1 LVTNDLFP
9 GPNELAVSAI
19 LLTNAAQTAPLGRTG
34 LNISTSA
41 RTGES
46 ETVTSATSDLVVHI
60 IADRFVY
67 TGILGSGETSRS
79 IANDGKHAGTI
90 DQPDGDAS
98 LWISTK
104 PGESGSTTVSSMN
117 WPSGVIN
124 GVALVV
130 HGSGIAAQAPTAP
143 GNLAAKAV
151 SGTQI
156 NLSWS
161 ASTDN
166 VGVTGYL
173 VERQGPGS
181 TSFAQVGTTAGTIYN
196 DTGLVAKSSYSY
208 RARATDAAGNLSPY
222 SAIAIATTLAPNTQP
237 PTAPGNLAA
246 TAVSASQI
254 NLSWTAATDNVGVTG
269 YLVERQGPGSTGF
282 AQVGTTAGTT
292 YNDTGLVAGNNYSY
306 RVRATDAAGNLS
318 AYSAVASATT
328 LALPPS
334 LVAAYSFNEG
344 TGTSV
349 TDVSG
354 SGNNGTI
361 ANATWTTAG
370 KYGNAL
376 VFNGTTALVTI
387 NDSASL
393 DLTKA
398 MTLEA
403 WVNPSVVSSAWR
415 DVVYKG
421 DDNYYLEGTSPS
433 VGVPCGAGRF
443 GTAHVGAFGRVVLAL
458 NTWTH
463 LATSYDGTTLRF
475 YVNGVQVSS
484 RAQTGAIVTSNNPLQ
499 IGGDSLYGHYF
510 QGMID
515 EVRVY
520 DTALTAAQIQADMNT
535 PINATPNTQALAIH
549 LPK

>member
-1 LVTNDLFP
+1 LD
-9 GPNELAVSAI
+9 VS
-19 LLTNAAQTAPLGRTG
+19 TDD
-34 LNISTSA
+34 
-41 RTGES
+41 RTGER
-46 ETVTSATSDLVVHI
+46 ETVTTTTSDLVVHI
-60 IADRFVY
+60 IADRFYVLG
-67 TGILGSGETSRS
+67 TLGSGETSRS
-79 IANDGKHAGTI
+79 VAQEGHHPTS
-90 DQPDGDAS
+90 GDAS

-104 PGESGSTTVSSMN
+104 PGESGSTTVNSTN
-117 WPSGVIN
+117 WASGVIN
-124 GVALVV
+124 GVAIVV
-130 HGSGIAAQAPTAP
+130 HGRGADAQAPTAP
-143 GNLAAKAV
+143 ENLTATAV
-151 SGTQI
+151 SSSQI

-161 ASTDN
+161 AS
-166 VGVTGYL
+166 
-173 VERQGPGS
+173 
-181 TSFAQVGTTAGTIYN
+181 
-196 DTGLVAKSSYSY
+196 
-208 RARATDAAGNLSPY
+208 
-222 SAIAIATTLAPNTQP
+222 
-237 PTAPGNLAA
+237 
-246 TAVSASQI
+246 
-254 NLSWTAATDNVGVTG
+254 TDNVGVTG

-292 YNDTGLVAGNNYSY
+292 YNDTGLVAGTNYSY
-306 RVRATDAAGNLS
+306 RVRATDATGNLS

>member
-1 LVTNDLFP
+1 LVERQSPGSANFVQIVTATGTTYNDM
-9 GPNELAVSAI
+9 GLAAKNSYSYRVRATDAAGNLSPYSAI
-19 LLTNAAQTAPLGRTG
+19 A
-34 LNISTSA
+34 
-41 RTGES
+41 
-46 ETVTSATSDLVVHI
+46 SATTL
-60 IADRFVY
+60 APN
-67 TGILGSGETSRS
+67 T
-79 IANDGKHAGTI
+79 
-90 DQPDGDAS
+90 QP
-98 LWISTK
+98 
-104 PGESGSTTVSSMN
+104 
-117 WPSGVIN
+117 
-124 GVALVV
+124 
-130 HGSGIAAQAPTAP
+130 PTAP
-143 GNLAAKAV
+143 GNLAATAV
-151 SGTQI
+151 RGSQI

-181 TSFAQVGTTAGTIYN
+181 TSFAQVGTTAGT
-196 DTGLVAKSSYSY
+196 
-208 RARATDAAGNLSPY
+208 
-222 SAIAIATTLAPNTQP
+222 
-237 PTAPGNLAA
+237 
-246 TAVSASQI
+246 
-254 NLSWTAATDNVGVTG
+254 
-269 YLVERQGPGSTGF
+269 
-282 AQVGTTAGTT
+282 T
-292 YNDTGLVAGNNYSY
+292 YNNTGLVAGNNYSY
-306 RVRATDAAGNLS
+306 RVRATDAAGNFS

-328 LALPPS
+328 MALPPS

-344 TGTSV
+344 TGTSA

-354 SGNNGTI
+354 NGNNGTI

-393 DLTKA
+393 HLTSA

-403 WVNPSVVSSAWR
+403 WVNPSAVSSAWR

-421 DDNYYLEGTSPS
+421 DDNYYLEGTIPS

-443 GTAHVGAFGRVVLAL
+443 GTAHVGAFGKAVLAL

-463 LATSYDGTTLRF
+463 LATTYDGATLRF

-510 QGMID
+510 RGTID

-520 DTALTAAQIQADMNT
+520 NTALTAAQIQADMNT
-535 PINATPNTQALAIH
+535 PISATPNTQALAIH
-549 LPK
+549 LRK